1 MEKVDWITTWYEFG
15 GEMQISSARLQA
27 LPLFRNGIPLELYIH
42 HSSEA
47 KKRRVDIVM
56 LPYVQSATEF
66 YNLINRHRYGTRP
79 LDENSNMRKFYES
92 MSLPDDFRPGCLN
105 IQLEGEKSSLH
116 MSRHLMESLE
126 YIRGKSSFQS
136 GLEQIEFMTGV
147 RRETL
152 ELLLF
157 DDDRELDDAE
167 SFEYYEA
174 FEFYKSMKPTLT
186 IYEKNELRVGK
197 MCHPLDQRTEP
208 RETSIRNLITKL
220 LKMND
225 VDVPFE
231 EASSIDAKCR
241 CLLGSYSL
249 STHRPR
255 HTVKVNVYSIDS
267 DGQKD
272 SINKVYAHDYMNNQK
287 AGSKLE
293 VIVDGNIKKNMLL
306 TPIVKCEDDI
316 NHIDFVKTIAKR
328 EMSKL
333 LPANFISEFQ
343 TTGE

>member
-47 KKRRVDIVM
+47 KKRRVVIVM

-66 YNLINRHRYGTRP
+66 YNLINRHIYETRP
-79 LDENSNMRKFYES
+79 LDENSNMRKF
-92 MSLPDDFRPGCLN
+92 
-105 IQLEGEKSSLH
+105 
-116 MSRHLMESLE
+116 
-126 YIRGKSSFQS
+126 
-136 GLEQIEFMTGV
+136 
-147 RRETL
+147 
-152 ELLLF
+152 
-157 DDDRELDDAE
+157 
-167 SFEYYEA
+167 
-174 FEFYKSMKPTLT
+174 
-186 IYEKNELRVGK
+186 
-197 MCHPLDQRTEP
+197 
-208 RETSIRNLITKL
+208 
-220 LKMND
+220 
-225 VDVPFE
+225 
-231 EASSIDAKCR
+231 IDAKCR

-293 VIVDGNIKKNMLL
+293 VIVDGVNRKKMLL

-333 LPANFISEFQ
+333 LPANFLSEIQ
-343 TTGE
+343 TTSE